1 MIIGRTQ
8 SADGGFRRITIRHT
22 HIVDDESRKQ
32 ILSYIQDKIYD
43 FCVEGEWIG
52 SSDMYPNLPHDIIGT
67 PLQIVYDNCRVKFK
81 DNPDSLKINLSK
93 YVGMLVREAV
103 YYSKE
108 EYYEQ
113 MMGSVRK
120 YSLSSKNLV
129 NYSVKTNRINIISH
143 SLINNGK

>member
-1 MIIGRTQ
+1 
-8 SADGGFRRITIRHT
+8 
-22 HIVDDESRKQ
+22 
-32 ILSYIQDKIYD
+32 
-43 FCVEGEWIG
+43 
-52 SSDMYPNLPHDIIGT
+52 MYPNLPHDIIGT
-67 PLQIVYDNCRVKFK
+67 PLQIVYDNCLVKFK